1 MISVAPQLL
10 DDIHFAARHLIKE
23 TGSYYGHVAVRV
35 PGKDQFLLQYLRP
48 PLDAETGY
56 DELLLFDMNG
66 VQIDGKREAPQEI
79 HIYSEAFKFNQRWDS
94 VIHAHP
100 EMAIVLSVVGQ
111 PLRAIDQQ
119 SRWFM
124 EPVPIYPSA
133 TFAAAP
139 KIGWELAQLMDKS
152 RAVAMR
158 GHGIVVAGETLKE
171 AFARAV
177 LYERTA
183 RLLVKARSLGEVT
196 YLKSE
201 DVVLSPPHES
211 NSAEWLWA
219 YLKWKERYSE
229 RSA

>member
-1 MISVAPQLL
+1 MINVAAQLL
-10 DDIHFAARHLIKE
+10 DDIHFAARWLVKE
-23 TGSYYGHVAVRV
+23 SGSHYGHVAVRV
-35 PGKDQFLLQYLRP
+35 PGRDQFLLQYLRP
-48 PLDAETGY
+48 PLDAESDY
-56 DELLLFDMNG
+56 DELLLFDMSG
-66 VQIDGKREAPQEI
+66 VQIEGKRESPMEI
-79 HIYSEAFKFNQRWDS
+79 HIYSEAFKSNPRWNS

-139 KIGWELAQLMDKS
+139 QIGRELAQLMQKN

-177 LYERTA
+177 IYERTA
-183 RLLVKARSLGEVT
+183 KLLVKARLLGEVT
-196 YLKSE
+196 YLNAE
-201 DVVLSPPHES
+201 DVALSPPGAS

-219 YLKWKERYSE
+219 YLKWQERHRE
-229 RSA
+229 